1 MEVDTF
7 ILNNLDTYNNALDTY
22 GDIKEIYD
30 ETSKNVITLFTT
42 SFEDKVLIDSETLN
56 YIVTLLEKIYA
67 NNLMLL
73 FIMSCASSLYI
84 CSARRKKD
92 YVILNNVE
100 PKLLKGTIVT
110 NV

>member
-1 MEVDTF
+1 MDSEIILLNDLVTF
-7 ILNNLDTYNNALDTY
+7 SEFTYS
-22 GDIKEIYD
+22 YD
-30 ETSKNVITLFTT
+30 ELVENNELTDI
-42 SFEDKVLIDSETLN
+42 VLVDSDTLN
-56 YIVTLLEKIYA
+56 IIIQLLEKIYA

-73 FIMSCASSLYI
+73 FIMSCASSLYM

-100 PKLLKGTIVT
+100 PKLLKGTAVT

>member
-1 MEVDTF
+1 MDSEIILLNDLVTF
-7 ILNNLDTYNNALDTY
+7 SEFTYS
-22 GDIKEIYD
+22 YD
-30 ETSKNVITLFTT
+30 ELVENSELK
-42 SFEDKVLIDSETLN
+42 DMVLVDSDTLN
-56 YIVTLLEKIYA
+56 IIIQLLEKIYA

-73 FIMSCASSLYI
+73 FIMSCASSLYM

-100 PKLLKGTIVT
+100 PKLLKGTVVT

>member
-1 MEVDTF
+1 MDSEIILLNDLVTF
-7 ILNNLDTYNNALDTY
+7 SEFTYS
-22 GDIKEIYD
+22 YD
-30 ETSKNVITLFTT
+30 ELVENSELK
-42 SFEDKVLIDSETLN
+42 DMVLVDSDTLN
-56 YIVTLLEKIYA
+56 IIIALLEKIYA

-73 FIMSCASSLYI
+73 FIMSCASSLYM

-100 PKLLKGTIVT
+100 PKLLKGTGVT

>member
-1 MEVDTF
+1 MDTEIILLNDLTTFSNFKDTYDDLVENNMFEDIVLVDCDT
-7 ILNNLDTYNNALDTY
+7 LNN
-22 GDIKEIYD
+22 IIQ
-30 ETSKNVITLFTT
+30 
-42 SFEDKVLIDSETLN
+42 
-56 YIVTLLEKIYA
+56 LLEKIYA

-92 YVILNNVE
+92 YIMINNVE
-100 PKLLKGTIVT
+100 PKLLKGTVIE

>member
-1 MEVDTF
+1 MDSEIILLNDLVTF
-7 ILNNLDTYNNALDTY
+7 SEFKYS
-22 GDIKEIYD
+22 YD
-30 ETSKNVITLFTT
+30 ELVENSELK
-42 SFEDKVLIDSETLN
+42 DMVLVDSDTLN
-56 YIVTLLEKIYA
+56 IIIQLLEKIYA

-73 FIMSCASSLYI
+73 FIMSCASSLYM

-100 PKLLKGTIVT
+100 PKLLKGTVVT

>member
-1 MEVDTF
+1 MDSEIILLNDLVTF
-7 ILNNLDTYNNALDTY
+7 SEFKYS
-22 GDIKEIYD
+22 YD
-30 ETSKNVITLFTT
+30 ELVENSELK
-42 SFEDKVLIDSETLN
+42 DMVLVDSDTLN
-56 YIVTLLEKIYA
+56 IIIQLLEKIYA
-67 NNLMLL
+67 NNIMLL
-73 FIMSCASSLYI
+73 FIMGCASSLYM